1 MYKSYLY
8 VMYKQKRETKK
19 HILRE
24 QMENKKNVDEI
35 SHCLSLFFL
44 FVQTEACEK
53 GFRSNSFFQA

>member
-1 MYKSYLY
+1 MYKFYLY

-19 HILRE
+19 LILRE
-24 QMENKKNVDEI
+24 QKKQQKIDKI
-35 SHCLSLFFL
+35 SHCLSLLFL